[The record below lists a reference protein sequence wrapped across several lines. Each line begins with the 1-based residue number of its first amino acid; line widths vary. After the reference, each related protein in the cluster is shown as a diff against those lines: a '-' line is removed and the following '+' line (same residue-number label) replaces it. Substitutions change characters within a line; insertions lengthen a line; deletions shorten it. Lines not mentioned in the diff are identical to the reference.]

1 MKAKLLTGVVALAS
15 RTVLLQAIA
24 FGATFILT
32 ILLPPDA
39 FGVFF
44 LVSAVISFL
53 SYFSDIGFA
62 AALVQRPAE
71 PDRKDLATAFTVQ
84 QVLVSVLVV
93 GVLIAAPAISAF
105 YGFGAD
111 GLLLLRALAISFFL
125 SSLKTIPSIIL
136 ERKLQFSTLVYPQIL
151 ETVVFYATAI
161 ILATS
166 GYGIGSFAWAAILR
180 GISGTVLMYILCP
193 WPIRLGISRDALRH
207 LLSFGLP
214 FQLNSLLA
222 LVKDDLVMIVL
233 GKILPIA
240 SIGYI
245 GWAKKWAEAPL
256 RLIMDNIIR
265 VTFPAFSRLQE
276 DKLLLGRAIE
286 KSLFF
291 LGYCMFPATILI
303 LIVVPALVDS
313 IPKYEKWEPAL
324 IPFYFYCFSAVFAAF
339 SSPMVNA
346 LNAIGKI
353 KTTLVLMLGW
363 TVLTWILVPASALW
377 FGYTGVAAAAAVI
390 SLTGFI
396 PILLVKRHIPFTV
409 LGAIYRPFVAAL
421 ASTPVAILL
430 ILFTHGQ
437 WPVTFSAGSVIVIYL
452 VISWLWMRR
461 EILPYLPGLGKLQRG
476 IILQDAINNYLA
488 GLLRFSNTRKSKKE

>member
-1 MKAKLLTGVVALAS
+1 METKELSGIKAKLVTGVVALAS
-15 RTVLLQAIA
+15 RTVLLQAIS
-24 FGATFILT
+24 FGATFYLT
-32 ILLPPDA
+32 ILLSPDA

-62 AALVQRPAE
+62 AALVQRQAE
-71 PDRKDLATAFTVQ
+71 PDASDFATAFTVQ
-84 QVLVSVLVV
+84 QTLVSVLVV
-93 GVLIAAPAISAF
+93 AMLIGAPVISSF
-105 YGFGAD
+105 YGFDAD
-111 GLLLLRALAISFFL
+111 GMFLLRALSLAFFL

-136 ERKLQFSTLVYPQIL
+136 ERKLQFSTLIYPQIL

-161 ILATS
+161 VLAAE

-180 GISGTVLMYILCP
+180 GVSGTALMYVLCP
-193 WPIRLGISRDALRH
+193 WPIRLGISRTSLRH

-233 GKILPIA
+233 GKMLPIA

-265 VTFPAFSRLQE
+265 VTFPAFARLQE
-276 DKLLLGRAIE
+276 DKKLMGRAIE

-291 LGYCMFPATILI
+291 LGYCMFPATVLMV
-303 LIVVPALVDS
+303 IVVPVLTDS

-324 IPFYFYCFSAVFAAF
+324 LPFFFFCISAVFSAF

-353 KTTLVLMLGW
+353 KTTLVLMVGW
-363 TVLTWILVPASALW
+363 TALTWILVPASALW
-377 FGYTGVAAAAAVI
+377 FGYTGVAAAATVI

-396 PILLVKRHIPFTV
+396 PVRLAQRHIPFRFFR
-409 LGAIYRPFVAAL
+409 AIYKPLSATL
-421 ASTPVAILL
+421 ISMPVAILL
-430 ILFTHGQ
+430 IPKIHDQ
-437 WPVTFSAGSVIVIYL
+437 WSVALSAASYMLIYF
-452 VISWLWMRR
+452 VVSWFWMRQ
-461 EILPYLPGLGKLQRG
+461 EILPYLPKIR
-476 IILQDAINNYLA
+476 Y
-488 GLLRFSNTRKSKKE
+488 R

>member
-1 MKAKLLTGVVALAS
+1 METDQPQHIRAKLIKGVFALAS
-15 RTVLLQAIA
+15 RTAILQAIS
-24 FGATFILT
+24 FSATFYLT
-32 ILLPPDA
+32 ILLSPDA

-62 AALVQRPAE
+62 AALVQRRKE
-71 PDRKDLATAFTVQ
+71 PDARDFATAFTVQ
-84 QVLVSVLVV
+84 QTLVSILVV
-93 GVLIAAPAISAF
+93 AMLIGAPAISSF
-105 YGFGAD
+105 YGFDAD
-111 GLLLLRALAISFFL
+111 GLFLLRALAIAFFL
-125 SSLKTIPSIIL
+125 SSLKTIPSVIL
-136 ERKLQFSTLVYPQIL
+136 ERKLQFSTLIYPQIL

-161 ILATS
+161 IFAIL

-180 GISGTVLMYILCP
+180 GISGTVLMYVLCP
-193 WPIRLGISRDALRH
+193 WPIRFGISRTSLRH

-233 GKILPIA
+233 GKMLPIA

-265 VTFPAFSRLQE
+265 VTFPAYARLQE
-276 DKLLLGRAIE
+276 DKKLMGRAIE

-291 LGYCMFPATILI
+291 LGYSIFPATVLM
-303 LIVVPALVDS
+303 LIVVPVLTDS

-324 IPFYFYCFSAVFAAF
+324 LPFFFFCVSAVFSAF

-353 KTTLVLMLGW
+353 KTTLVLMVGW
-363 TVLTWILVPASALW
+363 TALTWILVPASALW
-377 FGYTGVAAAAAVI
+377 LGYTGVAVAAAVI
-390 SLTGFI
+390 SMTGFI
-396 PILLVKRHIPFTV
+396 PVRLAQQYIPFHFFRAVYKPLSAT
-409 LGAIYRPFVAAL
+409 LI
-421 ASTPVAILL
+421 SMPVAILL
-430 ILFTHGQ
+430 IPRMHDQ
-437 WPVTFSAGSVIVIYL
+437 WSVALSAASFMTVYFAV
-452 VISWLWMRR
+452 SWFWMRQ
-461 EILPYLPGLGKLQRG
+461 EILPYLPK
-476 IILQDAINNYLA
+476 IV
-488 GLLRFSNTRKSKKE
+488 LRK